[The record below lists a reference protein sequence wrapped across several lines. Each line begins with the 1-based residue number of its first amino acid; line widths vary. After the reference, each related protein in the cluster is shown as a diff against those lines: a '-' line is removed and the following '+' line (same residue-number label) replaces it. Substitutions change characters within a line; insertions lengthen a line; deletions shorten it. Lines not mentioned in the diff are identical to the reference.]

1 MKHAEPEAKVSPKLA
16 KEGKTRKPTHWLAGL
31 LAAAA
36 LVGGGGYGLG
46 LLWSPSP
53 VDRLSDEKKAQLVTQ
68 FTKLDAIPVKRI
80 DPADV
85 SGALDSMRLEPAA
98 RQALKSSLAVPATG
112 SPPAVLVELLLWDF
126 ATQDGDIV
134 KVSSAGYQIEV
145 PLLNAP
151 TTVVV
156 PVDGTQTIELSGTRD
171 GGGGIT
177 VGIQIDSGM
186 VSLPVIAPN
195 QALKLPVRF

>member
-1 MKHAEPEAKVSPKLA
+1 MKHAEPETRVSLKPA
-16 KEGKTRKPTHWLAGL
+16 KEGKTRKPAHWLAGL
-31 LAAAA
+31 LVAAA

-46 LLWSPSP
+46 TLWSPNP
-53 VDRLSDEKKAQLVTQ
+53 VDRLSDNEKAQLVTQ

-80 DPADV
+80 SPADE

-98 RQALKSSLAVPATG
+98 RQALKSNLAVPATG
-112 SPPAVLVELLLWDF
+112 SPPATLVELQLWDF

-145 PLLNAP
+145 PLLKGP

-156 PVDGTQTIELSGTRD
+156 PVDGTQSIELSGTRD

-186 VSLPVIAPN
+186 VSLPVIAHG
-195 QALKLPVRF
+195 QTLKLPVRY